1 MLIDTYSTSNLIAQ
15 ADHSVFH
22 PEYEILGPLNAPLGH
37 LDHTHYEGRLIGE
50 DGSHVYGSLRDGV
63 FDGTIHTRRYEFA
76 TDEHDLIVHIYTR
89 HGTFYVERAR
99 RYPDTIASNSSH
111 HSVSCYVLHYLYPD
125 IIL

>member
-1 MLIDTYSTSNLIAQ
+1 MLIDIYSASNLIAQ

-22 PEYEILGPLNAPLGH
+22 PEYEILGPLDAPLGH

-63 FDGTIHTRRYEFA
+63 FDGTIHTRRYASA
-76 TDEHDLIVHIYTR
+76 TDEHRLKVSVP
-89 HGTFYVERAR
+89 GTGPSMWSGRVVI
-99 RYPDTIASNSSH
+99 PTSLLQI
-111 HSVSCYVLHYLYPD
+111 LH

>member
-1 MLIDTYSTSNLIAQ
+1 MLKGIYFQPFNVQ

-63 FDGTIHTRRYEFA
+63 FDGTIHTRRYASVTNEY
-76 TDEHDLIVHIYTR
+76 DLIVAIS
-89 HGTFYVERAR
+89 GTV
-99 RYPDTIASNSSH
+99 
-111 HSVSCYVLHYLYPD
+111 HSMWSGHVVILTSLLQILH

>member
-1 MLIDTYSTSNLIAQ
+1 MLIDIYSASNLIAQ

-22 PEYEILGPLNAPLGH
+22 PEYEILGPLDAPLGH

-63 FDGTIHTRRYEFA
+63 FDGTIHTRRYYASA
-76 TDEHDLIVHIYTR
+76 TNEHDLKVSVP
-89 HGTFYVERAR
+89 GTGPSMWSGRVVI
-99 RYPDTIASNSSH
+99 PTSLLQI
-111 HSVSCYVLHYLYPD
+111 LH